1 MKTILKN
8 HFEKWKNFIKTK
20 KLKPKTSKKYKV
32 TSKSLNYKKNCPAS
46 LEEAYQF
53 TKDMYFCTN
62 FENFI
67 DLSCQRC
74 HCRAWF
80 FTHEY
85 ANEYIASIDENVD
98 IGCPYANLLYHIT
111 NQDASDI
118 VKVWFKNGN

>member
-1 MKTILKN
+1 M
-8 HFEKWKNFIKTK
+8 EKLHQNKKAKTK
-20 KLKPKTSKKYKV
+20 DVKEIQSYIEKLE
-32 TSKSLNYKKNCPAS
+32 LQKNCPAS
-46 LEEAYQF
+46 LEESYQF
-53 TKDMYFCTN
+53 TKDVYFCTN